1 MARVKPMPMF
11 KFHRGHEGMV
21 VAVSC
26 NDGFTAWPDGHRMG
40 DRESSVPA
48 KQKTVDDWG
57 RYTGRY
63 ETGADIYAN
72 VSVVENQLFIDTL
85 GLQPISDTEFFGET
99 EPMRVWFKLNEAKD
113 VIGMWVGSPQAR
125 RQYWKIA

>member
-1 MARVKPMPMF
+1 MAGRPQDGQSRVV
-11 KFHRGHEGMV
+11 GSG
-21 VAVSC
+21 
-26 NDGFTAWPDGHRMG
+26 
-40 DRESSVPA
+40 
-48 KQKTVDDWG
+48 KQKTADDWG
-57 RYTGRY
+57 RYTGGY

-72 VSVVENQLFIDTL
+72 VSVVEIQLFIDTH

-125 RQYWKIA
+125 RKYWKIA